1 MPNSDLGTSTS
12 VSSPAP
18 SSAPPAVEEIIVP
31 DEPQKLYYPSSK
43 RSEILSAAGLTQK
56 AFDYDSCGK
65 LAKSYGCS
73 RHETPEIVKRIPQT
87 CKQRFSKCCN
97 GRITRQRMEKH
108 GDIIEFISK
117 VKPTD
122 WDGEFWT
129 QISSV
134 SIRKPYPRTAD
145 GQLDVDATLQIA
157 QTARDVLRRLAHD
170 GKYKPGAQEQNYF
183 IKVAL
188 QGISGR
194 DLLIKAFY
202 WGPHYAPSA
211 IRAALIAQI
220 RPDAEINVSTE
231 SNYRVESLFREMFKI
246 IVPESETLQ
255 AELEIAFD
263 DCDLVFYSQRI
274 DADALGGYSSFP
286 CTESQGNELVPDFK
300 NSDLCH
306 IAVIPCCLKCGKQA
320 DLISEFH
327 SVRAT
332 PMELSTLK
340 WEKLH
345 KRKRRST

>member
-1 MPNSDLGTSTS
+1 MDRGTSTS
-12 VSSPAP
+12 ASPAI
-18 SSAPPAVEEIIVP
+18 EEIIVS
-31 DEPQKLYYPSSK
+31 DEPQKLYYPRSK
-43 RSEILSAAGLTQK
+43 RSELLSSAGLTQK

-97 GRITRQRMEKH
+97 ERITRQRMEKH
-108 GDIIEFISK
+108 NDIIALISK

-129 QISSV
+129 QISSI
-134 SIRKPYPRTAD
+134 SIRKSYPRTAD

-157 QTARDVLRRLAHD
+157 QTTRDILKRLAHE
-170 GKYKPGAQEQNYF
+170 GKYKPEAQEKNYF
-183 IKVAL
+183 VKVAL
-188 QGISGR
+188 QGISGK

-220 RPDAEINVSTE
+220 RPDAEIAVSTE
-231 SNYRVESLFREMFKI
+231 SNYRAESLFKEMFKI
-246 IVPESETLQ
+246 IVPDSEALQ

-263 DCDLVFYSQRI
+263 DRDLVFYSQRI
-274 DADALGGYSSFP
+274 DSEALPQYGSFP
-286 CTESQGNELVPDFK
+286 CTEPQGNELIVDFQ
-300 NSDLCH
+300 NSDLCR
-306 IAVIPCCLKCGKQA
+306 IEVIPCCLKCGRQA
-320 DLISEFH
+320 DLMSEFH

-332 PMELSTLK
+332 PEELSALK
-340 WEKLH
+340 WSPLH